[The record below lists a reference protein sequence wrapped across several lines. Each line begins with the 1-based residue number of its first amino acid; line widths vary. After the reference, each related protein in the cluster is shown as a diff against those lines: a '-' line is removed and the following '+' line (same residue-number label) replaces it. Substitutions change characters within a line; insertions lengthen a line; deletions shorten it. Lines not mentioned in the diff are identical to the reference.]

1 MSKFNS
7 IDYLNDQ
14 IQKQYNNE
22 VKTVHKNTLNFV
34 PFNDE
39 LSIFSGEK
47 YEKIHVLVNDTSIEG
62 IQEHIKNQKFSY
74 VDLLLYYL
82 KRIKDKDHKYNSV
95 LFLNPKA
102 LTEAKNK
109 MYNEDNHL
117 IYGMPILVKGNIG
130 IKGLP
135 LTAGAASL
143 KNHIAKKDSELIKKM
158 KEKGAIIL
166 GQTNLSEFANYM
178 TTDSSNGYSA
188 IGGQTKNPYGA
199 FDVGGSS
206 AGSAVA
212 MAKGFA
218 AATIGTETAGSIIY
232 PATQN
237 GVIGLKPTL
246 GSVPQDMIVPIS
258 QTHDIAGPMTKN
270 AMDQWILLDTIS
282 NRKIKEPQFSSDYL
296 SKVKIG
302 IIINEE
308 IIETFRE
315 ADDYF
320 LNQMK
325 IKFIEKGAKV
335 EKVKLNGELFKHDIS
350 DVLTYEFKEEIDK
363 FFYKFFL
370 NTEVNSLEKI
380 IKANKKD
387 SENNAPYG
395 QDLLEESMK
404 NNFDSNKIKK
414 LISEYQKKSSEIF
427 KEAFTKYDFLLTIS
441 NYMTTPYA
449 CSGNPAINFPI
460 GLRKSG
466 EPVGGTLI
474 ADKNK
479 EEELI
484 EAICAYLS

>member
-14 IQKQYNNE
+14 VQKQYNNE
-22 VKTVHKNTLNFV
+22 VKTIHKNILNFD

-39 LSIFSGEK
+39 LSKFSAEQ
-47 YEKIHVLVNDTSIEG
+47 YEKIHILVNDTSIEG
-62 IQEHIKNQKFSY
+62 IQEHIRNQNFSY
-74 VDLLLYYL
+74 VELLLYYL
-82 KRIKDKDHKYNSV
+82 KRIKDKDHEYNSV
-95 LFLNPKA
+95 LFLNPEA
-102 LTEAKNK
+102 LAEAKNK
-109 MYNEDNHL
+109 IYNENNHL

-143 KNHIAKKDSELIKKM
+143 KNLIAKKDSELIKKM

-206 AGSAVA
+206 SGSAVA
-212 MAKGFA
+212 MTKGFA

-232 PATQN
+232 PASQN

-246 GSVPQDMIVPIS
+246 GSVPQDMTVPIS

-270 AMDQWILLDTIS
+270 AIDQWILLDAIS

-296 SKVKIG
+296 SKIKIG

-315 ADDYF
+315 SDDYF

-325 IKFIEKGAKV
+325 DKFIQKGAKV
-335 EKVKLNGELFKHDIS
+335 EKVKLNGGLFKYHIS
-350 DVLTYEFKEEIDK
+350 DVLTYEFKEEINK
-363 FFYKFFL
+363 FLYNFFL
-370 NTEVNSLEKI
+370 STEVNSLEKI
-380 IKANKKD
+380 IESNEKD

-404 NNFDSNKIKK
+404 NNFDSNEIKE
-414 LISEYQKKSSEIF
+414 LISEYQKRSSEIF
-427 KEAFTKYDFLLTIS
+427 KEAFKKYDFLLTIS

-449 CSGNPAINFPI
+449 CSGNPAINFPV

-474 ADKNK
+474 SNKNK

-484 EAICAYLS
+484 EAIHAYLS